1 MSIAEVQSHEFVQVR
16 DQVTRFRKRRLAAAA
31 CVAAVVTAAAACSSG
46 GGSSSGTAASGSNSS
61 TGTVTVAV
69 VSNPLVTGQMIPL
82 TQSVFEKEN
91 PGITV
96 KFATYTEG
104 DLRAAIEKDVSTHSN
119 SFNAV
124 MIGPY
129 EAPLFAKNSWLVDL
143 TKQYIASDPSYDASD
158 LLPAVAKSLS
168 YNGDLYAAPFYGESS
183 MLYYNKTLLAAAGI
197 TMPAHPT
204 WTQVAGRCGEAEQ
217 AGLRK
222 RASACAAWPGWGDN
236 MASLDTVINTF
247 GGEWYNTS
255 WQAQLNSPADTAAI
269 NFYVNLIKA
278 DGESGASNDSFNQ
291 LLTLYGQGKCAM
303 WYDSTVA
310 ATSLATTY
318 PSVYANTGYAFAPV
332 DKTTS
337 SGWLWSW
344 SLGIPQGV
352 SDQSAAWKWISWAT
366 SKQYDSLVASKYGW
380 SAVPPGSRTSLYS
393 NASYLKAAAPFAN
406 ITLQSI
412 DGTDPDHPTV
422 NPVPYVG
429 VQYVDIPQFE
439 TLGMTVGQQIAGA
452 IAGTESVS
460 QAISAAQS
468 EASAYTPS
476 ELSGSN

>member
-1 MSIAEVQSHEFVQVR
+1 MSSS
-16 DQVTRFRKRRLAAAA
+16 RFFKRRLAAAA
-31 CVAAVVTAAAACSSG
+31 AAAAALATAAACSSG
-46 GGSSSGTAASGSNSS
+46 GGSAGASASSGNVSSGS
-61 TGTVTVAV
+61 VTVAV

-82 TQSVFEKEN
+82 TESVFEKQN
-91 PGITV
+91 PGIKV

-129 EAPLFAKNSWLVDL
+129 EAPLFAKNNWLVDL
-143 TKQYIASDPSYDASD
+143 TKQYVASDPGYDAAD
-158 LLPAVAKSLS
+158 LLPPVAKALS
-168 YNGDLYAAPFYGESS
+168 YQGDLYAAPFYGESS
-183 MLYYNKTLLAAAGI
+183 MLYYNKALLKAAGV
-197 TMPAHPT
+197 TLPLHPT
-204 WTQVAGRCGEAEQ
+204 WTQVQAAAAKLNQPGKEAGICLR
-217 AGLRK
+217 GL
-222 RASACAAWPGWGDN
+222 AGWGDN

-247 GGEWYNTS
+247 GGSWYDTS
-255 WQAQLNSPADTAAI
+255 WKAQLSSPATTAAI
-269 NFYVNLIKA
+269 NFYVNLVKQY
-278 DGESGASNDSFNQ
+278 GEAGASNDSFNQ

-303 WYDSTVA
+303 WYDATVA

-318 PSVYANTGYAFAPV
+318 PSVYAQTGYAFAPV
-332 DKTTS
+332 DQTSS

-352 SDQSAAWKWISWAT
+352 SDQGAAWKWISWAT
-366 SKQYDSLVASKYGW
+366 SKQYDALVAQKYGW

-393 NASYLKAAAPFAN
+393 NPSYLKAAAPFAK

-429 VQYVDIPQFE
+429 VQYVDVPQFE
-439 TLGMTVGQQIAGA
+439 TLGMSVGQQIAGA

-460 QAISAAQS
+460 QAIAASQSA
-468 EASAYTPS
+468 ASAYTPQQ
-476 ELSGSN
+476 LSGSN

>member
-1 MSIAEVQSHEFVQVR
+1 MSS
-16 DQVTRFRKRRLAAAA
+16 RFSIRKLA
-31 CVAAVVTAAAACSSG
+31 VAGCAVALVSTAAACSSS
-46 GGSSSGTAASGSNSS
+46 GSSSTAASSGGSTSSGSSSS

-69 VSNPLVTGQMIPL
+69 VSNPLITGQMIPL
-82 TQSVFEKEN
+82 TQSVFEKQN
-91 PGITV
+91 PGIKV

-119 SFNAV
+119 SFNVV

-129 EAPLFAKNSWLVDL
+129 ETPLFAKNGWLTDL

-158 LLPAVAKSLS
+158 LLPAVAKALS
-168 YNGDLYAAPFYGESS
+168 VKGDLYAAPFYGESS
-183 MLYYNKTLLAAAGI
+183 MLYYNKTLLKAAGI

-204 WTQVAGRCGEAEQ
+204 WTQVAADAAKLNKPGTEAGICLR
-217 AGLRK
+217 GL
-222 RASACAAWPGWGDN
+222 AGWGDN
-236 MASLDTVINTF
+236 MAALDTVVNTY
-247 GGEWYNTS
+247 GGEWFDQS
-255 WQAQLNSPADTAAI
+255 WKPQLTSPAFEAAT
-269 NFYVNLIKA
+269 NFYVNLIRKY
-278 DGESGASNDSFNQ
+278 GESGASNDSFNQ

-332 DKTTS
+332 AKTSS
-337 SGWLWSW
+337 SGWLWAW

-352 SDQSAAWKWISWAT
+352 NDQSVAWKWLSWAT
-366 SKQYDSLVASKYGW
+366 SKQYDSLVAAKYGW

-393 NASYLKAAAPFAN
+393 NPNYLKAAAPFAN

-412 DGTDPDHPTV
+412 DGTNPDHPTV

-439 TLGMTVGQQIAGA
+439 TLGLSVGQQIAGA
-452 IAGTESVS
+452 IAGTESTS
-460 QAISAAQS
+460 SAISTAQS
-468 EASAYTPS
+468 DASAYTPS
-476 ELSGSN
+476 ELAGGS